1 LEKSGLKIGCDKV
14 KLGYDLM
21 AWKSYGY
28 RLPITVDIEK
38 MPSLMFGGSSG
49 SGKSYAI
56 TYAIKQ
62 LMDNYKCTIYFCDFK
77 NSDDFSFM
85 AEYEHY
91 YVYMDCPKA
100 LDSFH
105 ALFVEAQQTQSKQGR
120 LHILIF
126 DEYAAFI
133 YRLEAQDR
141 KLANHYKAIVA
152 EILMLGRSRNFGIW
166 TICQRP
172 DSVLFSN
179 GSRDNYFIRILF
191 GNSTMEARKM
201 VVPDADAPKDRIYGQ
216 GEGICWID
224 TKGLVEIKIPR
235 IKDLEGFKQDIL
247 QRLTTSAPRE

>member
-1 LEKSGLKIGCDKV
+1 MKI
-14 KLGYDLM
+14 GYDLT

-28 RLPITVDIEK
+28 RLPITADIEK
-38 MPSLMFGGSSG
+38 MISCMIGGCSG
-49 SGKSYAI
+49 SGKSYGLL
-56 TYAIKQ
+56 YMLKHM
-62 LMDNYKCTIYFCDFK
+62 LNSYNCTIYFVDFK

-85 AEYEHY
+85 SEYEHY
-91 YVYMDCPKA
+91 YVYMDCQKA

-133 YRLEAQDR
+133 YRLEAQDK

-152 EILMLGRSRNFGIW
+152 DILMLGRSRKFGIW

-224 TKGLVEIKIPR
+224 TKGMVEIKIPR

-247 QRLTTSAPRE
+247 QWLDTSAPRE